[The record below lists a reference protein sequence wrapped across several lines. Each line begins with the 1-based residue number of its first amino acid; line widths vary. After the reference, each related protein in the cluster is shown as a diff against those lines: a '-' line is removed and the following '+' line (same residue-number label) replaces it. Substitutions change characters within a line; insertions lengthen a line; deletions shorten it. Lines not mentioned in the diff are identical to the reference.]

1 VHGLPANPTTVSKFI
16 PPGDVAGS
24 IRQYFQRPV
33 WPRALRRRLPIAR
46 NVSRDE
52 AVNSG
57 ADAIDATPNSPQVFL
72 NTLNLPVFEIT
83 RKIKRVFKGYRSW
96 QIYITLGA
104 MPTRT
109 EILR

>member
-1 VHGLPANPTTVSKFI
+1 
-16 PPGDVAGS
+16 
-24 IRQYFQRPV
+24 
-33 WPRALRRRLPIAR
+33 
-46 NVSRDE
+46 VSRDE
-52 AVNSG
+52 AVNSS

-104 MPTRT
+104 LTNPLILDEPESAGERRT
-109 EILR
+109 SA